1 MKKLFILL
9 TAVTV
14 SVFANAKDDLLIL
27 ESGSLN
33 FWTETGKFATLDIDW
48 SKAQIVEWDKDK
60 VEKEHGT
67 FEEYNRLRGDD
78 YVNDWPN
85 VQRMILLTAPSELN
99 KKNKKSGIK
108 VLTLFDEQTQAAVNN
123 MTPEQK
129 AEWDK
134 SQAKAQK
141 NGIFYGDASQASYD
155 IKISVDSIDLGNG
168 AASAFG
174 MDPHTGGVI
183 IAGTMAVFDRSTNK
197 SVCSIKINHLKGWGS
212 YGETARMQSFFIVLW
227 KEAMPKLLKEN
238 GIKIK

>member
-9 TAVTV
+9 AAVAV

-27 ESGSLN
+27 ESGNLN
-33 FWTETGKFATLDIDW
+33 FWTETGKFATLDVDW
-48 SKAQIVEWDKDK
+48 SKAQIVEWDKNK

-67 FEEYNRLRGDD
+67 FEEYNRLRGDE

-85 VQRMILLTAPSELN
+85 VQKSVLVYAPSELN

-108 VLTLFDEQTQAAVNN
+108 ILTLLDEQTQAAVDA

-141 NGIFYGDASQASYD
+141 NGVFYGDASQASYD
-155 IKISVDSIDLGNG
+155 IKITVDSIDLGSG

-174 MDPHTGGVI
+174 MDPHNGGVI
-183 IAGTMAVFDRSTNK
+183 VVGNMAVTDRATNEP
-197 SVCSIKINHLKGWGS
+197 VCSIKINHCKGWGS
-212 YGETARMQSFFIVLW
+212 YGETARMQFFFYVLW

-238 GIKIK
+238 GIK

>member
-9 TAVTV
+9 AAVTV
-14 SVFANAKDDLLIL
+14 GVFANAKDDALIL

-48 SKAQIVEWDKDK
+48 SKAQIVEWDKNK

-67 FEEYNRLRGDD
+67 FEEYNRLRGEE

-85 VQRMILLTAPSELN
+85 VQNMVLLTAPAELN

-108 VLTLFDEQTQAAVNN
+108 VLSLWDEPTQAAING

-129 AEWDK
+129 AEFEK

-141 NGIFYGDASQASYD
+141 NGVYYGDASQAAYD

-174 MDPHTGGVI
+174 MDPHNGGVI
-183 IAGTMAVFDRSTNK
+183 IVGNMAVTDRATNE
-197 SVCSIKINHLKGWGS
+197 SVCSIKINHCKGWGS
-212 YGETARMQSFFIVLW
+212 YGETARMQLFFYALW

-238 GIKIK
+238 GIK